1 MYVCMTDDY
10 SDNELL
16 NPFDVQIG
24 QIASTR
30 HDFLPSEYIER
41 VGTLQDQVPSE
52 DFKEV
57 KKVHVRFG
65 MYENI

>member
-1 MYVCMTDDY
+1 M
-10 SDNELL
+10 
-16 NPFDVQIG
+16 QIG

-41 VGTLQDQVPSE
+41 VATLQDQVPSE

-57 KKVHVRFG
+57 KKVRAHL
-65 MYENI
+65 